1 MSALVINKDG
11 KENEKG
17 KNPLAANEEIE
28 YVDYEDERMLDDIQI
43 LVSKDLSE
51 PYSVFTYRYFVHNWP
66 NLSICV
72 YAKNKETNER
82 KMIGTIVCKADTEFG
97 YMAGYIAMLTVDKEY
112 RHFGIG
118 SKLVNMGLERM
129 VEMGCL
135 EIILETEVRH
145 IHFSPR
151 IFFPDIFST
160 SNRLPMKQH

>member
-82 KMIGTIVCKADTEFG
+82 KMNLVHKSNNYIEETYLDVIKKGANLTE
-97 YMAGYIAMLTVDKEY
+97 K
-112 RHFGIG
+112 
-118 SKLVNMGLERM
+118 
-129 VEMGCL
+129 
-135 EIILETEVRH
+135 
-145 IHFSPR
+145 
-151 IFFPDIFST
+151 
-160 SNRLPMKQH
+160 